1 MLLSSLA
8 QGSRKG
14 FEGWLR
20 SVIVV
25 KVEVHEQSQEI
36 KKFFHA
42 KKKVMIDLNFR
53 IGSIQ

>member
-25 KVEVHEQSQEI
+25 KVEVH
-36 KKFFHA
+36 
-42 KKKVMIDLNFR
+42 DLNV
-53 IGSIQ
+53 SYLDHNKHS